1 MQGTR
6 DKALIIVGGGGGQRV
21 FGGAAWFLEGMEG
34 DQSSLTEYKGGNYR
48 KLTVN
53 LGGSLEYLG
62 GFFFFFFLGGG
73 VR

>member
-1 MQGTR
+1 
-6 DKALIIVGGGGGQRV
+6 
-21 FGGAAWFLEGMEG
+21 MEG

-62 GFFFFFFLGGG
+62 GFFFFFFGGGG
-73 VR
+73 VRFI

>member
-1 MQGTR
+1 
-6 DKALIIVGGGGGQRV
+6 
-21 FGGAAWFLEGMEG
+21 MEG

-62 GFFFFFFLGGG
+62 GFFFFFWGGG
-73 VR
+73 GQVDLIVKFPHSFSGYI